1 MQYGHE
7 TQFAAKFVFTKRE
20 QSLSDGLKQD
30 GEGHG
35 FVFQDEGIQLMGQRK
50 YDVEVGSG
58 QQFGFSGLN
67 PTLPWYVLAG
77 GAMPV
82 TAGVIPDTISTAV
95 VAAIKMTSQIGG
107 AAVKQVGYD
116 AVLIGPEG
124 I

>member
-1 MQYGHE
+1 MQYGYE
-7 TQFAAKFVFTKRE
+7 TQFSTKLVFTKGE
-20 QSLSDGLKQD
+20 QGLSDGFKQD
-30 GEGHG
+30 GEDHG

-67 PTLPWYVLAG
+67 PTLPRYVLAG

-82 TAGVIPDTISTAV
+82 TAGMIPNALSPAV
-95 VAAIKMTSQIGG
+95 VAAMKVTSQSGG
-107 AAVKQVGYD
+107 AAVNEVGYD